1 MGRNGDQQGTD
12 DETGCREFD
21 FHGQSFSLRFRE
33 VPSTN
38 GPAILSSLRARK
50 IIVIQNKRAGNNQK
64 EKNRSERRRNTT
76 GIGSYA
82 LFY

>member
-1 MGRNGDQQGTD
+1 
-12 DETGCREFD
+12 
-21 FHGQSFSLRFRE
+21 

-76 GIGSYA
+76 GIGRYA